1 MKHLLR
7 VSLLMTAAVALL
19 SSDVYA
25 QSRDDSGAKGAPVQ
39 QDADK
44 KPQKDKKRS
53 RKAEMPQTERQA
65 TAEPAAAATE
75 STGKPATSVAVQN
88 GQTEED
94 DFVMPENP
102 QHLSEKERRMYY
114 LRKVNIH
121 GVKYLNHDI
130 LRSASGLVPGDSI
143 YLPSSFIQNAINRL
157 WSQRYFSDI
166 QIGANIDGD
175 SVDLEVMLKE
185 RPRVVNWAITG
196 VSKGKSKDLLEELKL
211 KRGHELSDYIVD
223 KNSKLIKQ
231 HFGNKGFRN
240 CDVDVKIEQ
249 DTVIPQGVNVTFDVK
264 KNARVRVGEIT
275 FSGNDNFKDKRLRR
289 TFKKTHKTSIMF
301 WQNTKFNET
310 DFDAD
315 KELLIDFYNSK
326 GYRNA
331 NVVSDSVYAINDK
344 RLGIHIN
351 LEEGNKY
358 YIRNVTWVGNSR
370 FDTQDLQRMFAVNK
384 GDVYD
389 KKSMH
394 KRLGVGKEQ
403 NPDDMSVSSLYQNDG
418 YLMSQIDP
426 AEIIVGKDSLDLEIK
441 IFEGKQF
448 TINNVGITGNNR
460 VDDEVIRR
468 ELYTRPGELYNR
480 ALLMQTIR
488 TLAGMQHFN
497 EEAIMPDIKPVSN
510 ELVDI
515 NWPLEEKASD
525 QFNIAAGW
533 GSGTFVGSVG
543 ITLNNLSIRNFFKKN
558 AWRPYPMGQNQRL
571 SISGQTNGTYY
582 KALSLSFSDPWLGG
596 RKPNSLTVSG
606 HISETNNAYYIWQKA
621 SAYFRSYGLAVGLGK
636 RLSWPDPYFSLYTE
650 LAYQRYGLKGY
661 DSFIMKDGNANM
673 LSLRVVL
680 ERNSTDQPIYPRR
693 GSNISVS
700 LQITPPFSAW
710 DGKKYSDPTLSDQQR
725 WRWIEFHKWQLKAQ
739 WFQALTSNNNLV
751 LMAKAEMGFLGHYN
765 KNKVSPFER
774 FQVGG
779 DGMSGYSIY
788 GVDIISLRGYED
800 GDLDPVGSSYSVA
813 YNKYTLE
820 LRYPIILK
828 PSSQIYVLGFLEGG
842 NGFSSWKDFSPFKIK
857 RSAGVGVRLYL
868 PIVGMLGIDWGWG
881 FDAPAGQTKRSGS
894 QFHFVIG
901 QNF

>member
-1 MKHLLR
+1 MRHLLT
-7 VSLLMTAAVALL
+7 VFLFAAAAMLSLEA
-19 SSDVYA
+19 YA
-25 QSRDDSGAKGAPVQ
+25 QSSGTGPDKHKDKPSIGKESRRAERHHPGKAPGTAPAAGIPGMPAGDEERTDSLQ
-39 QDADK
+39 QDK
-44 KPQKDKKRS
+44 KAID
-53 RKAEMPQTERQA
+53 T
-65 TAEPAAAATE
+65 
-75 STGKPATSVAVQN
+75 
-88 GQTEED
+88 
-94 DFVMPENP
+94 FVMPE
-102 QHLSEKERRMYY
+102 HAEFIDAKSSKMYY
-114 LRKVNIH
+114 LRRVNIH
-121 GVKYLNHDI
+121 GAEHFNHDI
-130 LRSASGLVPGDSI
+130 LRSASGLVPGDSV
-143 YLPSSFIQNAINRL
+143 YLPSSFVQNAMTRL
-157 WSQRYFSDI
+157 WSQRYFADI
-166 QIGANIDGD
+166 KIGATMEGD

-196 VSKGKSKDLLEELKL
+196 VPKSKAKDLLEEFKL
-211 KRGHELSDYIVD
+211 QRGRVELSDYIID
-223 KNSKLIKQ
+223 KNIKLLKK
-231 HFGNKGFRN
+231 HFGDKGFRN
-240 CDVDVKIEQ
+240 CEVDVKIEN
-249 DTVIPQGVNVTFDVK
+249 DSMISYGVNVTFNVK

-275 FSGNDNFKDKRLRR
+275 FSGNNNFSDKRLSR
-289 TFKKTHKTSIMF
+289 TFKKIHKTSIMF
-301 WQNTKFNET
+301 CQNMKFNEE
-310 DFDAD
+310 DFEND

-331 NVVSDSVYAINDK
+331 NVVSDSVYTINEK
-344 RLGIHIN
+344 RLGVHVN

-358 YIRNVTWVGNSR
+358 YIRNVSWVGNSR
-370 FDTQDLQRMFAVNK
+370 FDTKDLQRMLSLNK

-389 KKSMH
+389 KKSIH
-394 KRLGVGKEQ
+394 KRLGIGKEQ
-403 NPDDMSVSSLYQNDG
+403 NPDDLSVSSLYQNDG
-418 YLMSQIDP
+418 YLMSQIEP
-426 AEIIVGKDSLDLEIK
+426 SEIIIGKDSLDLEIK

-448 TINNVGITGNNR
+448 TINEVGISGNNR
-460 VDDEVIRR
+460 LDDEVIRR

-480 ALLMQTIR
+480 ALIMQTIR
-488 TLAGMQHFN
+488 TLAAMQHFN

-571 SISGQTNGTYY
+571 QISGQTNGTYY
-582 KALSLSFSDPWLGG
+582 KALALSFSDPWLGG
-596 RKPNSLTVSG
+596 RKPNSLTISG
-606 HISETNNAYYIWQKA
+606 HISETNDAYYLWQKPTI
-621 SAYFRSYGLAVGLGK
+621 YFRSYGLAVGIGK

-661 DSFIMKDGNANM
+661 TSFIMSDGNANM
-673 LSLRVVL
+673 LSLRFVL

-693 GSNISVS
+693 GSNISLS

-710 DGKKYSDPTLSDQQR
+710 DKKDYSDPNMSDQDR
-725 WRWIEFHKWQLKAQ
+725 YRWIEFHKWRFKAQ
-739 WFQALTSNNNLV
+739 WFQALTPNDKLV
-751 LMAKAEMGFLGHYN
+751 LMAKAEMGFVGHFN

-779 DGMSGYSIY
+779 DGMTGYDIY

-800 GDLDPVGSSYSVA
+800 GDFDPTNSKYSIA

-842 NGFSSWKDFSPFKIK
+842 NGFSSWKEFSPFKIK

-881 FDAPAGQTKRSGS
+881 FDAPAGSTERSGS

-901 QNF
+901 QSF

>member
-1 MKHLLR
+1 MKRIFWGAWVFLTAAI
-7 VSLLMTAAVALL
+7 VSLSLDASAQERAKVGKGANDNINNKQAAV
-19 SSDVYA
+19 
-25 QSRDDSGAKGAPVQ
+25 
-39 QDADK
+39 
-44 KPQKDKKRS
+44 
-53 RKAEMPQTERQA
+53 
-65 TAEPAAAATE
+65 
-75 STGKPATSVAVQN
+75 
-88 GQTEED
+88 EED
-94 DFVMPENP
+94 DFRMPDNAP
-102 QHLSEKERRMYY
+102 YLTEKDRRLYH

-143 YLPSSFIQNAINRL
+143 YIPSSFVQNAMNRL
-157 WSQRYFSDI
+157 WSQRYFADI
-166 QIGANIDGD
+166 QIGASIEGD

-196 VSKGKSKDLLEELKL
+196 VSKGKSKDLLGELKL
-211 KRGHELSDYIVD
+211 KRGHELSDYIID
-223 KNSKLIKQ
+223 KNTKLIKK
-231 HFGNKGFRN
+231 HFGDKGFRN
-240 CDVDVKIEQ
+240 CDVQVKIEN
-249 DTVIPQGVNVTFDVK
+249 DTVIPQGVNVTFDVH
-264 KNARVRVGEIT
+264 KNARVRVGEIKFT
-275 FSGNDNFKDKRLRR
+275 GNDNFSDKRLAR
-289 TFKKTHKTSIMF
+289 TFKKTHKTSFKF
-301 WQNTKFNET
+301 WQNTKYKEE

-331 NVVSDSVYAINDK
+331 NIISDSIYKINDK
-344 RLGIHIN
+344 RLGIRIN

-358 YIRNVTWVGNSR
+358 YIRNVTWVGNSK
-370 FDTQDLQRMFAVNK
+370 FSTEDLQRMFAVSK

-394 KRLGVGKEQ
+394 KRLGIGKEQ
-403 NPDDMSVSSLYQNDG
+403 NPDDMSVQSLYQNDG
-418 YLMSQIDP
+418 YLMSQIEP
-426 AEIIVGKDSLDLEIK
+426 AEIIIGKDSLDLEIK

-448 TINNVGITGNNR
+448 TINNVGISGNMR

-488 TLAGMQHFN
+488 TLAAMQHFN

-533 GSGTFVGSVG
+533 GSGTFVGSIG

-558 AWRPYPMGQNQRL
+558 AWKPYPMGQNQRL

-582 KALSLSFSDPWLGG
+582 KALSVSFSDPWLGG
-596 RKPNSLTVSG
+596 RKPNSFTISG
-606 HISETNNAYYIWQKA
+606 HVSETNDAYYIWQKA
-621 SAYFRSYGLAVGLGK
+621 TSYFRSYGVAIGLGR

-650 LAYQRYGLKGY
+650 LAYQRYDLKGY
-661 DSFIMKDGNANM
+661 SSFIMTNGNANM
-673 LSLRVVL
+673 VSLRVSL

-693 GSNISVS
+693 GSNISAS

-710 DGKKYSDPTLSDQQR
+710 DGKHYSDTSLSDQQR
-725 WRWIEFHKWQLKAQ
+725 WKWIEFHKWQFKAQ
-739 WFQALTSNNNLV
+739 WFQALTSNQNLV
-751 LMAKAEMGFLGHYN
+751 LMAKAEMGFLGHFN

-788 GVDIISLRGYED
+788 GVDIIQLRGYED
-800 GDLDPVGSSYSVA
+800 GDLDPAGSSYSVA

-820 LRYPIILK
+820 LRYPVILK

-842 NGFSSWKDFSPFKIK
+842 NGFSSWREFSPFKIK